1 MDEADRLLD
10 DNFGSQLATILERLP
25 SKKQTLL
32 FSATMSESIEALQK
46 EVFKDPFVWI
56 QEATYVE

>member
-10 DNFGSQLATILERLP
+10 DNFGSQLATILQRLP
-25 SKKQTLL
+25 AKRQTLL
-32 FSATMSESIEALQK
+32 FSATMSSSIEALQT

-56 QEATYVE
+56 QETT